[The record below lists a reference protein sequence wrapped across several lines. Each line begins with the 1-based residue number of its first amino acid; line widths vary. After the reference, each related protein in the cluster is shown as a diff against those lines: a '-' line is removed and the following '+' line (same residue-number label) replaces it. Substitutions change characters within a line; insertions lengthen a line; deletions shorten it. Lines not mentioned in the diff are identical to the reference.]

1 MAKKSMKLLS
11 KKNNH
16 TPVLPLFLMIH
27 SIVTK
32 FSIVQYNLRNVLKN
46 TNGNALP
53 LVIFFSA
60 IGLIIVLSYISNQLM
75 IAKPS
80 LASKTSVQALFNAR
94 SGIYKAFDII
104 TNGTE
109 KDTLQ
114 TKDAKEWGEDLFD
127 TISSDSGDPFTE
139 TPVELSIYS
148 NDSFGNCEITLI
160 PYGSFYELTSVGKL
174 SDCKRTIRAHLGGK
188 IPALPDTVLII
199 TNSLPWEG
207 SEPRGTVVN
216 NPVQDSTSD
225 SKALTSLLSDYSEA
239 LQMFDSLTPEQPLN
253 LFGTRDQKKLKD
265 TINGDLTID
274 GRTSKFAMKEKRT
287 LYINGKCA
295 IIGDVK
301 IEDVSFVV
309 ADDIILSEGAS
320 IKNASI
326 YTSRGLY
333 IENNSEFSGDAIA
346 LHSISVYDE
355 ATVINKSSLVVAGT
369 VTTSSSDSTSEGKR
383 DSLKYSIQ
391 IENKAAVDGVCIAL
405 GSPGSVKSGPETKIT
420 GIIWAK
426 NNVCHQGQMEGCIK
440 AGKMVDCTMPDG
452 SDLPTLGQSAGNE
465 QQQQIS
471 GSNTM
476 NGSIKPLETI
486 SQYKVPCFTNELAI
500 IDWKEE

>member
-1 MAKKSMKLLS
+1 MKLLS

-16 TPVLPLFLMIH
+16 TNVHPLSLIIQ
-27 SIVTK
+27 SIITK
-32 FSIVQYNLRNVLKN
+32 LSFAQCNTLKN
-46 TNGNALP
+46 ANGNALP
-53 LVIFFSA
+53 LVIFFAA

-109 KDTLQ
+109 IDTLE
-114 TKDAKEWGEDLFD
+114 TKYAKDWGGDLFD

-174 SDCKRTIRAHLGGK
+174 ADSKRTIRAHLGGK

-207 SEPRGTVVN
+207 SEPRGTLVN
-216 NPVQDSTSD
+216 NPVQDTTSD

-239 LQMFDSLTPEQPLN
+239 LQIFDSLTPEQPLN
-253 LFGTRDQKKLKD
+253 LFGTRDLKKLKD

-274 GRTSKFAMKEKRT
+274 GRTSKFTMKEKRT

-295 IIGDVK
+295 IVGDVR
-301 IEDVSFVV
+301 IDEVSFVV

-355 ATVINKSSLVVAGT
+355 ATVINKSTLVVAGT
-369 VTTSSSDSTSEGKR
+369 ATTSLSDSTSGESKQEP
-383 DSLKYSIQ
+383 LKYSIQ
-391 IENKAAVDGVCIAL
+391 IENKAVVDGVCIAL

-440 AGKMVDCTMPDG
+440 AGKMVDCSIPDG

-465 QQQQIS
+465 QPQIS
-471 GSNTM
+471 GNNTM
-476 NGSIKPLETI
+476 SGSIKPLETI